1 MKYNLKTNPNKTS
14 LKTIEYKS
22 SRNKK
27 IVNNKIGTLI
37 KILKLLLKD
46 LWVEKVKIK
55 ILLPGNFPTCLKKRF
70 VGKYLQ
76 YRASLWER
84 ILWLSKT
91 RSSNNQYMRMLK
103 MKEMKRR
110 KKMFPKSNR
119 KLQRFKTLRP
129 INHHSL
135 IWTNLANN
143 HQEYSKLL
151 LNQTK

>member
-1 MKYNLKTNPNKTS
+1 MNPNKAS
-14 LKTIEYKS
+14 QKTIEYKS
-22 SRNKK
+22 SRNKR
-27 IVNNKIGTLI
+27 IVKNKIGILMKT
-37 KILKLLLKD
+37 LKLLLKD
-46 LWVEKVKIK
+46 LWVGKVKIK
-55 ILLPGNFPTCLKKRF
+55 ILLQGNFPTCLKKRF

-84 ILWLSKT
+84 SLWLSKT
-91 RSSNNQYMRMLK
+91 RSSKNQSMRMLK

-143 HQEYSKLL
+143 HQESSKLL